1 MEYKVQEHLHY
12 AGIPSWNHC
21 PITQDAAGADIAVVG
36 VPFDSGVTFRP
47 GARFAPRA
55 VREQSLIAC
64 CFKYPWEYRLCDEA
78 KIIDYGDVGYWV
90 GAKATEF
97 MVEDTY
103 QTVKRILEAGAAP
116 MIIGGDHTI
125 PYGPVRAVS
134 EKYGKLALIHFDSHQ
149 DSSPS
154 EVKPDGTHNLSHA
167 NFAYDLQ
174 EEGCIDPSHS
184 VQLYCRTEF
193 TECGYNIIRS
203 MEALDMSPT
212 ELSSKIRDIVGDM
225 PVYLT
230 FDIDALDPS
239 AAPGTGTPVI
249 GGPGS
254 DTIRKVLRGL
264 RGLNIVAADMVEVL
278 PDKDPSNITA
288 IAAAAITQDI
298 MYLIHEGRKAK
309 KNTVK

>member
-12 AGIPSWNHC
+12 AGIASWNHC
-21 PITQDAAGADIAVVG
+21 ELTQEVNGADIVVVG

-47 GARFAPRA
+47 GARFAPRV

-64 CFKYPWEYRLCDEA
+64 CFKYPWEYVLNDEA
-78 KIIDYGDVGYWV
+78 KVIDYGDVGYWV

-97 MVEDTY
+97 MVNDTY
-103 QTVKRILEAGAAP
+103 QTVKKILKAGATP
-116 MIIGGDHTI
+116 MVIGGDHTI
-125 PYGPVRAVS
+125 PYGPVRACS

-154 EVKPDGTHNLSHA
+154 EINPDGTHNLSHA

-174 EEGCIDPSHS
+174 EEGCIDPKKS
-184 VQLYCRTEF
+184 VQVYCRTEF

-203 MEALDMSPT
+203 MEALDMTPS
-212 ELSSKIRDIVGDM
+212 ELASKIKSIVGDM

-249 GGPGS
+249 GGPS
-254 DTIRKVLRGL
+254 TDTVRKVFQGL
-264 RGLNIVAADMVEVL
+264 KGVNIVGADMVEVL

-288 IAAAAITQDI
+288 IAAAALTQDI
-298 MYLIHEGRKAK
+298 MFLMNEARKNRMK
-309 KNTVK
+309 